1 MNKQNKL
8 ILTQLALTAL
18 KERYPSFPEHAI
30 PIPKYSDA
38 TANGLT
44 KCVIDF
50 LNYSGH
56 QAERISSMGRMIDKR
71 KDSIDV
77 MGNKRVIGSMQYI
90 KGTSTNGTA
99 DISSIINGKSVKIE
113 IKIGTDRQSM
123 AQKKYQLATEKAG
136 GIYLITK
143 TFDEF
148 MEQYGKVTAR
158 AGTRIY
164 NGFEIPEICK
174 ILTSPLGREYRIVCP
189 NDCIIQY
196 LDTGERKTISKS
208 QMKFIL

>member
-1 MNKQNKL
+1 MNKQKKL
-8 ILTQLALTAL
+8 ILTNLALTSL
-18 KERYPSFPEHAI
+18 KERYPSFPDHAI
-30 PIPKYSDA
+30 PIPKYSDS

-71 KDSIDV
+71 KDSIDI
-77 MGNKRVIGSMQYI
+77 MGNKRIIGSMQYI

-113 IKIGTDRQSM
+113 IKIGKDFQSK
-123 AQKKYQLATEKAG
+123 AQKDYQLATEKAG

-148 MEQYGKVTAR
+148 MEQYKVLSADVKLKVIAIHKETLKEFEKIM
-158 AGTRIY
+158 TYVEWMSLKKDSKY
-164 NGFEIPEICK
+164 NYK
-174 ILTSPLGREYRIVCP
+174 AVQL
-189 NDCIIQY
+189 
-196 LDTGERKTISKS
+196 
-208 QMKFIL
+208 

>member
-30 PIPKYSDA
+30 PVPKYSDS

-56 QAERISSMGRMIDKR
+56 QAERVSSMGRMIDKR

-77 MGNKRVIGSMQYI
+77 MGNTRVIGSLTYI

-113 IKIGTDRQSM
+113 IKIGKDRQSQ
-123 AQKKYQLATEKAG
+123 AQKDYQLATEKAG

-143 TFDEF
+143 SFDEF
-148 MEQYGKVTAR
+148 MAQYSGLSADVK
-158 AGTRIY
+158 
-164 NGFEIPEICK
+164 
-174 ILTSPLGREYRIVCP
+174 LRIVATHKETLKQFTTYMT
-189 NDCIIQY
+189 NGEWVVFKKNSNYHY
-196 LDTGERKTISKS
+196 LAYQI
-208 QMKFIL
+208 

>member
-56 QAERISSMGRMIDKR
+56 QAERISSMGRMLDKS
-71 KDSIDV
+71 KVVTDV
-77 MGNKRVIGSMQYI
+77 LGRQRTIGSMQYI

-113 IKIGTDRQSM
+113 IKIGADRQSK
-123 AQKKYQLATEKAG
+123 AQKDYQIATEKAG

-143 TFDEF
+143 SFDEF
-148 MEQYGKVTAR
+148 MIQYTGLSAEVK
-158 AGTRIY
+158 
-164 NGFEIPEICK
+164 
-174 ILTSPLGREYRIVCP
+174 LRIVATHKETLQQFTSYMT
-189 NDCIIQY
+189 NGEWLTFKKNSKYNY
-196 LDTGERKTISKS
+196 LAYQI
-208 QMKFIL
+208 

>member
-30 PIPKYSDA
+30 PIPKYSDT

-56 QAERISSMGRMIDKR
+56 QAERISSSGRVIDKS
-71 KDSIDV
+71 KVVTDV
-77 MGNKRVIGSMQYI
+77 LGRQRTIGSMQYI

-113 IKIGTDRQSM
+113 IKIGADRQSK
-123 AQKKYQLATEKAG
+123 AQKDYQTATEKAG

-143 TFDEF
+143 SFDEF
-148 MEQYGKVTAR
+148 MIQYTGLSAEVK
-158 AGTRIY
+158 
-164 NGFEIPEICK
+164 
-174 ILTSPLGREYRIVCP
+174 LRIVATHKETLQQFTSYMT
-189 NDCIIQY
+189 NGEWMAFKKNSKYNY
-196 LDTGERKTISKS
+196 LAYQI
-208 QMKFIL
+208 

>member
-30 PIPKYSDA
+30 PIPKYSDT

-113 IKIGTDRQSM
+113 IKIGADRQSK
-123 AQKKYQLATEKAG
+123 AQKDYQIATEKAG

-148 MEQYGKVTAR
+148 MTQYTGLSAEVK
-158 AGTRIY
+158 
-164 NGFEIPEICK
+164 
-174 ILTSPLGREYRIVCP
+174 LRIVATHKETLQQFTSYMT
-189 NDCIIQY
+189 NGEWLTFKKNSKYNY
-196 LDTGERKTISKS
+196 LAY
-208 QMKFIL
+208 QL

>member
-1 MNKQNKL
+1 MTKQNKL

-18 KERYPSFPEHAI
+18 KERYPSFPKHAI

-56 QAERISSMGRMIDKR
+56 QAERVSSMGRMLDKT
-71 KDSIDV
+71 KIVEDV
-77 MGNKRVIGSMQYI
+77 LGRQRTIGSMQYI
-90 KGTSTNGTA
+90 KGTSTNGTS

-113 IKIGTDRQSM
+113 IKIGKDRQSK
-123 AQKKYQLATEKAG
+123 AQKDYQLATEKAG

-148 MEQYGKVTAR
+148 MTQYSGLSAEVK
-158 AGTRIY
+158 
-164 NGFEIPEICK
+164 
-174 ILTSPLGREYRIVCP
+174 LRIVATHKETLQQFTSYMT
-189 NDCIIQY
+189 NGEWLTFKKNSKYNY
-196 LDTGERKTISKS
+196 LAY
-208 QMKFIL
+208 QL

>member
-30 PIPKYSDA
+30 PIPKYSDT

-99 DISSIINGKSVKIE
+99 YISSIINGKSVKIE
-113 IKIGTDRQSM
+113 IKIGADRQSK
-123 AQKKYQLATEKAG
+123 AQKDYQIATEKAG

-148 MEQYGKVTAR
+148 MTQYTGLSAEVK
-158 AGTRIY
+158 
-164 NGFEIPEICK
+164 
-174 ILTSPLGREYRIVCP
+174 LRIVATHKETLQQFTSYMT
-189 NDCIIQY
+189 NGEWLTFKKNSKYNY
-196 LDTGERKTISKS
+196 LAY
-208 QMKFIL
+208 QL

>member
-1 MNKQNKL
+1 MTKENKS
-8 ILTQLALTAL
+8 ILTNLALEDM
-18 KERYPSFPEHAI
+18 KRKYPSFPVHAI

-77 MGNKRVIGSMQYI
+77 LGNKRVIGSMQYI

-113 IKIGTDRQSM
+113 IKIGKDRQSQ
-123 AQKKYQLATEKAG
+123 AQKDYQIATEKAG

-143 TFDEF
+143 SFDEF
-148 MEQYGKVTAR
+148 MAQYTGLSADVK
-158 AGTRIY
+158 
-164 NGFEIPEICK
+164 
-174 ILTSPLGREYRIVCP
+174 LRIVATHKETLKQFTSYMT
-189 NDCIIQY
+189 NGEWLTVKKNSNYHY
-196 LDTGERKTISKS
+196 LAYQI
-208 QMKFIL
+208 

>member
-30 PIPKYSDA
+30 PIPKYSDS

-113 IKIGTDRQSM
+113 IKIGADRQSK
-123 AQKKYQLATEKAG
+123 AQKDYQIATEKAG

-148 MEQYGKVTAR
+148 MAQYTGLSAEVK
-158 AGTRIY
+158 
-164 NGFEIPEICK
+164 
-174 ILTSPLGREYRIVCP
+174 LRIVATHKETLQQFTSYMT
-189 NDCIIQY
+189 NGEWLTFKKNSKYNY
-196 LDTGERKTISKS
+196 LAYQI
-208 QMKFIL
+208 

>member
-1 MNKQNKL
+1 MTKQNKL

-30 PIPKYSDA
+30 PIPKYSDS

-56 QAERISSMGRMIDKR
+56 QAERVSSMGRMIDKR

-77 MGNKRVIGSMQYI
+77 MGNKRTIGSMQYI

-99 DISSIINGKSVKIE
+99 DVSSIINGKSVKIE
-113 IKIGTDRQSM
+113 IKIGADRQSK
-123 AQKKYQLATEKAG
+123 AQKDYQIATERAG

-143 TFDEF
+143 NFDEF
-148 MEQYGKVTAR
+148 MDQYKGLSAEVK
-158 AGTRIY
+158 
-164 NGFEIPEICK
+164 
-174 ILTSPLGREYRIVCP
+174 LRIVATHK
-189 NDCIIQY
+189 
-196 LDTGERKTISKS
+196 DTLQQFTSFMTYSEWMLLKKNSKYNYNAY
-208 QMKFIL
+208 QI

>member
-30 PIPKYSDA
+30 PIPKYSDSS
-38 TANGLT
+38 ANGLT

-56 QAERISSMGRMIDKR
+56 QAERVSSMGRMLDKT
-71 KDSIDV
+71 KVVEDV
-77 MGNKRVIGSMQYI
+77 LGRQRTIGSMQYI

-113 IKIGTDRQSM
+113 IKIGADRQSQ
-123 AQKKYQLATEKAG
+123 AQKQYQTATERAG

-148 MEQYGKVTAR
+148 MEQYGKLTAR

-196 LDTGERKTISKS
+196 LDTGERKTISIS
-208 QMKFIL
+208 QMKSIL

>member
-18 KERYPSFPEHAI
+18 KERYPSFPDHAI
-30 PIPKYSDA
+30 PIPKYSDS

-56 QAERISSMGRMIDKR
+56 QAERISSMGRMLDKS
-71 KDSIDV
+71 KVVIDV
-77 MGNKRVIGSMQYI
+77 LGRQRTIGSMQYI

-113 IKIGTDRQSM
+113 IKIGADRQSK
-123 AQKKYQLATEKAG
+123 AQKDYQIATEKAG

-143 TFDEF
+143 SFDEF
-148 MEQYGKVTAR
+148 MAQYTGLSAEVK
-158 AGTRIY
+158 
-164 NGFEIPEICK
+164 
-174 ILTSPLGREYRIVCP
+174 LRIVATHKETLQQFTSYMT
-189 NDCIIQY
+189 NGEWLTFKKNNKYNY
-196 LDTGERKTISKS
+196 LAY
-208 QMKFIL
+208 QL

>member
-30 PIPKYSDA
+30 PIPKYSDS

-56 QAERISSMGRMIDKR
+56 QAERVSSMGRMLDKT
-71 KDSIDV
+71 KVVEDV
-77 MGNKRVIGSMQYI
+77 LGRQRTIGSMQYI

-113 IKIGTDRQSM
+113 IKIGADRQSK
-123 AQKKYQLATEKAG
+123 AQKEYQIATEKAG

-148 MEQYGKVTAR
+148 MAQYTGLSAEVK
-158 AGTRIY
+158 
-164 NGFEIPEICK
+164 
-174 ILTSPLGREYRIVCP
+174 LRIVATHKETLQQFTSYMSYSEWMLFKK
-189 NDCIIQY
+189 NNKYNYNAYQI
-196 LDTGERKTISKS
+196 
-208 QMKFIL
+208 

>member
-1 MNKQNKL
+1 MTKQNKL

-18 KERYPSFPEHAI
+18 KERYPSFPDHAI
-30 PIPKYSDA
+30 PIPKYSDI

-113 IKIGTDRQSM
+113 IKIGADRQSK
-123 AQKKYQLATEKAG
+123 AQKDYQIATEKAG

-148 MEQYGKVTAR
+148 MTQYTGLSAEVK
-158 AGTRIY
+158 
-164 NGFEIPEICK
+164 
-174 ILTSPLGREYRIVCP
+174 LRIVATHKETLQQFTSYMT
-189 NDCIIQY
+189 NGEWMTFKKNSKYNY
-196 LDTGERKTISKS
+196 LAY
-208 QMKFIL
+208 QL

>member
-8 ILTQLALTAL
+8 LLTQLALTAL

-77 MGNKRVIGSMQYI
+77 MGNKRIIGSMQYI

-113 IKIGTDRQSM
+113 IKIGADKQSK
-123 AQKKYQLATEKAG
+123 AQKDYQRATEKAG

-143 TFDEF
+143 SFDEF
-148 MEQYGKVTAR
+148 MVQYSGLSADVK
-158 AGTRIY
+158 
-164 NGFEIPEICK
+164 
-174 ILTSPLGREYRIVCP
+174 LRIVATHKETLQQFTSFMTYSEWMLLKK
-189 NDCIIQY
+189 NSKYNY
-196 LDTGERKTISKS
+196 LAYQI
-208 QMKFIL
+208 

>member
-30 PIPKYSDA
+30 PIPKYSDS

-50 LNYSGH
+50 LNYSDH
-56 QAERISSMGRMIDKR
+56 QAERISSMGRMLDKT
-71 KDSIDV
+71 KIVEDV
-77 MGNKRVIGSMQYI
+77 LGRQRTIGSMQYI

-113 IKIGTDRQSM
+113 IKIGADIQSK
-123 AQKKYQLATEKAG
+123 AQKDYQIATEKAG

-148 MEQYGKVTAR
+148 MAQYTGLSAEVK
-158 AGTRIY
+158 
-164 NGFEIPEICK
+164 
-174 ILTSPLGREYRIVCP
+174 LRIVATHKETLQQFTSYMT
-189 NDCIIQY
+189 NGEWMVLKKNSNYNY
-196 LDTGERKTISKS
+196 LAYQI
-208 QMKFIL
+208 